1 MSIDIRRPWAR
12 MQTAPSDEAAGFVTL
27 TNRGPDSDRLIAAST
42 PLAAKTEIWGIK
54 VVGPGMR
61 MQPLENGL
69 LLPVGMAIELKPRG
83 YHLFFQGLVEPLARG
98 RKVPATLTFA
108 AAGTRQIDLIV
119 EAEGPIN
126 KDTLGRPEEVQ
137 AG

>member
-12 MQTAPSDEAAGFVTL
+12 MQSAGFGEAAGFLTL
-27 TNRGPDSDRLIAAST
+27 TNRGPDPDRLIAASM

-83 YHLFFQGLVEPLARG
+83 YHLFFQGLVEPLVRG
-98 RKVPATLTFA
+98 RKVPVTLTFA
-108 AAGTRQIDLIV
+108 AAAAQQIDLVV